1 MTACHCPGLAGDAKA
16 SEDVFEG
23 ANLSSVFHSSLDG
36 EVYNEATKWRSPDD
50 AIALSGAIPAT
61 RFEGDFTR
69 LLKPERAFVEL
80 GKGALHAINLA
91 F

>member
-1 MTACHCPGLAGDAKA
+1 
-16 SEDVFEG
+16 
-23 ANLSSVFHSSLDG
+23 VFHSSLDG

-50 AIALSGAIPAT
+50 AIAFSGAIPVT

-69 LLKPERAFVEL
+69 LLRPERAFVEL
-80 GKGALHAINLA
+80 GEGALHAINLA